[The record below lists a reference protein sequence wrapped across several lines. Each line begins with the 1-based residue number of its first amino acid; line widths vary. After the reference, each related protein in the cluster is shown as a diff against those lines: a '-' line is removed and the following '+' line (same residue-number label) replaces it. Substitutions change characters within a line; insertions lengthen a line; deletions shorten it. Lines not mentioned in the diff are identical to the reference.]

1 MICTQKIGR
10 PAFGSILDAMMLLV
24 VLEAVEVVSAVTPA
38 RTTYNGCAICPL
50 DEDVQLLWEAVGG

>member
-1 MICTQKIGR
+1 
-10 PAFGSILDAMMLLV
+10 MLLV
-24 VLEAVEVVSAVTPA
+24 VLEAVEVVAAVTPG